1 MTMDS
6 VLRLFP
12 LNTVLVPGAMLQLH
26 VFEDRYKEMMA
37 QCLEGSLPFGV
48 LLDRNGRETGH
59 DLDPVEVGTVAV
71 IRQVTKL
78 FSGRLFVIAQ
88 GTRRF
93 RIDRIVG
100 TSPFW
105 QAEISLLDE
114 VDGPADDAGRLRDT
128 ATLRFRD
135 YLEALLAP
143 AAEGL
148 EEIELPRD
156 VAASS
161 YIIAD
166 ALQVATTVKQ
176 QLLEAASSTDRLR
189 AELALLDVE
198 IPRLRAKGNKEPG
211 AREPAFPARFSL
223 N

>member
-1 MTMDS
+1 MDS

-37 QCLEGSLPFGV
+37 QCLKDSLPFGV
-48 LLDRNGRETGH
+48 LLDRKGHETGD
-59 DLDPVEVGTVAV
+59 DLDPVEIGTVAV
-71 IRQVTKL
+71 IRQVTRL
-78 FSGRLFVIAQ
+78 FAGRLFVIAQ

-93 RIDRIVG
+93 RIDRVIG

-114 VDGPADDAGRLRDT
+114 VDGPAGDAGRLRKR
-128 ATLRFRD
+128 ATLRLRD

-143 AAEGL
+143 AADGL
-148 EEIELPRD
+148 DEIELPSD
-156 VAASS
+156 AAASS

-166 ALQVATTVKQ
+166 ALQVATSVKQ
-176 QLLEAASSTDRLR
+176 QLLEATSTAERLR
-189 AELALLDVE
+189 AELGLLDEE
-198 IPRLRAKGNKEPG
+198 IRRLRAQRTKGAPRP
-211 AREPAFPARFSL
+211 REPAFPARFSL